1 MTLPV
6 DQVFEL
12 LPAWF
17 RSRDSGLV
25 AGVALLTAAEQ
36 AELTA
41 LLAVVNPDLMQQAR
55 LDYLVAK
62 RDRGPLASLLAV
74 IGEQVLVIEENLRQR
89 YDDQFI
95 ETCANWVIPY
105 IGDVIGYQGVH
116 AVAPDV
122 SSTRAEVG
130 HTISFR
136 RRKGT
141 AAMLEELARGVTGW
155 GACAVEFFQRLGD
168 TQHLNHLR
176 PQCLYAPDMRQW
188 EPLYYIGGAFDT
200 LSHTV
205 DVRRIASGRGRFNI
219 PNIGIFLWRLSPFA
233 ATAVVPRADPAA
245 PWRFWMSPL
254 GNDMPL
260 FNNPQTEEPVTHL
273 ARPIDVPD
281 PIGLRVM
288 DAHLPDYYGQSVQV
302 LVNGAAVDP
311 AQVRV
316 CNLKDDAPAWLS
328 QPGDGKIVIDPRSGR
343 LVLPTSIAPGAGDA
357 VTVSFHRGFSAAM
370 GGGEYARAASFAVAP
385 NAGGP
390 VQRVPADQ
398 PTIQGALNALGGA
411 GVVEIADNGTYAE
424 ALSIDA
430 SVANATLELRAADG
444 FMPTLLLQA
453 GLDVRGAA
461 HTTVALN
468 GLQIAQAPI
477 RVPAAPDASGRP
489 NQLSA
494 LRITHCTL
502 VPGGAIDR
510 NNQPA
515 DPAAASLVVELPDTA
530 LTLAQSISGA
540 IRSDPST
547 STTASDSIID
557 ATVFTSVA
565 YAGLDAASAGGTLSL
580 DAVTVIGK
588 INAKVMKRIS
598 NSVLLAALSPADTW
612 TAPVLAERRQL
623 GCVRFTYLP
632 VTSRVPSRYRCQPP
646 LPGENVAAHCVVAN
660 EGLPVCLGPRFTSL
674 RFGTPGYA
682 QMEPVT
688 ADAIRRGASDEGEM
702 GAFHQL
708 YQPQREANLRVRLVE
723 YLRVGLAAGIFY
735 ET

>member
-1 MTLPV
+1 
-6 DQVFEL
+6 
-12 LPAWF
+12 
-17 RSRDSGLV
+17 
-25 AGVALLTAAEQ
+25 
-36 AELTA
+36 
-41 LLAVVNPDLMQQAR
+41 
-55 LDYLVAK
+55 
-62 RDRGPLASLLAV
+62 
-74 IGEQVLVIEENLRQR
+74 
-89 YDDQFI
+89 
-95 ETCANWVIPY
+95 
-105 IGDVIGYQGVH
+105 
-116 AVAPDV
+116 
-122 SSTRAEVG
+122 
-130 HTISFR
+130 
-136 RRKGT
+136 
-141 AAMLEELARGVTGW
+141 
-155 GACAVEFFQRLGD
+155 
-168 TQHLNHLR
+168 
-176 PQCLYAPDMRQW
+176 
-188 EPLYYIGGAFDT
+188 
-200 LSHTV
+200 
-205 DVRRIASGRGRFNI
+205 
-219 PNIGIFLWRLSPFA
+219 
-233 ATAVVPRADPAA
+233 
-245 PWRFWMSPL
+245 MSPL

-598 NSVLLAALSPADTW
+598 NSVLLAALSPATPGRHPCSPSAASSAACASP
-612 TAPVLAERRQL
+612 TCPSRRACRRAIAASRRCPVR
-623 GCVRFTYLP
+623 
-632 VTSRVPSRYRCQPP
+632 TSRRIASWRTKGCRSVSVRASPACASARPAMPRWSPSPP
-646 LPGENVAAHCVVAN
+646 MRSAAARATKARWAPSISFISRSARPTCACDSSSTCVWGSRP
-660 EGLPVCLGPRFTSL
+660 ESSMRH
-674 RFGTPGYA
+674 
-682 QMEPVT
+682 E
-688 ADAIRRGASDEGEM
+688 AIARPDDVRR
-702 GAFHQL
+702 
-708 YQPQREANLRVRLVE
+708 
-723 YLRVGLAAGIFY
+723 AAC
-735 ET
+735 ER